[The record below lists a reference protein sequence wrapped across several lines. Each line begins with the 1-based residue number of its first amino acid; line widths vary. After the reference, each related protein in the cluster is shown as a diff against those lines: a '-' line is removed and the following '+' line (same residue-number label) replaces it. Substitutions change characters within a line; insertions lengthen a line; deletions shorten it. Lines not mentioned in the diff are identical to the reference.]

1 MPRRIAVA
9 VVLLFAEQVAQATI
23 FTNTRPEIAQMAG
36 SWEVDSVQISSLVTN
51 QYPAFGTN
59 TWEYIFPHNNL
70 AADGD
75 VHIDMAIDASGTG
88 STGNNAGNSPII
100 AEVVNATA
108 SQLSHL
114 QSATVKHSK
123 TRGIFRFYTEH
134 SSERHFEIH
143 PVTELFTNNGPNSFG
158 LDTNYRPNITN
169 VSDGA
174 THPNS
179 TLTGVFDGSDT
190 MSATVLSDNNRVLIN
205 SPAPSV
211 NYVQYAG
218 AALSGLTNDS
228 VGPYFLFRPTL
239 VPSATVRCRIVTNTP
254 AATAAASLF
263 SNQTLTINAL
273 TRTDMLEVSNRVAAL
288 SYPSNPSASFVRPIE
303 LITLSIGNTGVAT
316 LPIISDVQ
324 ATNVTGTA
332 ATIQWTTDVASDSR
346 VIYGLTQSTVTNTV
360 NGSGT
365 VTAHSVNL
373 TGLAASTVYYF
384 DASSASPAGRSTDDN
399 GEQHYIF
406 ITAGPFDLP
415 LSPSSGFIS
424 SGNPGGPFTP
434 ANQVYSLSNTN
445 ASSATWGVTK
455 TAQWLDVSP
464 TNGVLGTGQSTNITF
479 SINANANSQAD
490 GSYSDFVIFRNLTS
504 GSLTSRVA
512 TLTVFPPPTLAVSPS
527 SAFSAAGPTNGP
539 FSPASQNYTLSN
551 VGSNA
556 LNWAAGET
564 ANWLDLSPTSGTLA
578 PGASTTVNV
587 SVNTNANSL
596 VEGSYSDTV
605 TFTNTTNDIG
615 SSTRPIN
622 LYVSNFGFYDDFST
636 FAPGNLVGQQGWAQ
650 EGVTNTLPLQ
660 VSGGQVVIPGHQT
673 FPNQSAYKN
682 FTQTNSTV
690 FYGMTI
696 TMSFANTN
704 TTAPQYF
711 AGLNISNNATSFN
724 NYRFSAKA
732 GDPGNTNFVFLLR
745 ITGEGA
751 DAYTLQNN
759 TALNYGTQYRVI
771 VEALAG
777 GSNANIYLNPTSSDL
792 DSQTPYV
799 TNYIGTGTPPTSM
812 GAFVIQQLERIA
824 TRTHDPSRRLDW
836 QSCRRRQFHN
846 GVQRSAW

>member
-1 MPRRIAVA
+1 MPR
-9 VVLLFAEQVAQATI
+9 
-23 FTNTRPEIAQMAG
+23 
-36 SWEVDSVQISSLVTN
+36 
-51 QYPAFGTN
+51 PA
-59 TWEYIFPHNNL
+59 
-70 AADGD
+70 
-75 VHIDMAIDASGTG
+75 
-88 STGNNAGNSPII
+88 
-100 AEVVNATA
+100 
-108 SQLSHL
+108 QLSHL

-158 LDTNYRPNITN
+158 LDTNYRPNVTN

-179 TLTGVFDGSDT
+179 TLIGVFDGSDT

-218 AALSGLTNDS
+218 VALSGLTNDS
-228 VGPYFLFRPTL
+228 VSSYFLFRPTL

-263 SNQTLTINAL
+263 SNQTLTVNAL

-303 LITLSIGNTGVAT
+303 LITLSIGDTGVAT

-365 VTAHSVNL
+365 VTAHTVNL

-415 LSPSSGFIS
+415 LTPANGFTA

-434 ANQVYSLSNTN
+434 SNQVYSLSNTN
-445 ASSATWGVTK
+445 GSSATWGVTK

-464 TNGVLGTGQSTNITF
+464 TNGVLGAGQSTNITF

-512 TLTVFPPPTLAVSPS
+512 RLTVFPPPTLAVSPS
-527 SAFSAAGPTNGP
+527 IAFSAAGPTNGP

-551 VGSNA
+551 VGSNT
-556 LNWAAGET
+556 LNWAAGKT

-596 VEGSYSDTV
+596 AEGSYSDTV

-615 SSTRPIN
+615 NSTRPVN

-636 FAPGNLVGQQGWAQ
+636 FTRGQ
-650 EGVTNTLPLQ
+650 
-660 VSGGQVVIPGHQT
+660 SGRPT
-673 FPNQSAYKN
+673 R
-682 FTQTNSTV
+682 
-690 FYGMTI
+690 
-696 TMSFANTN
+696 
-704 TTAPQYF
+704 
-711 AGLNISNNATSFN
+711 L
-724 NYRFSAKA
+724 
-732 GDPGNTNFVFLLR
+732 
-745 ITGEGA
+745 GA
-751 DAYTLQNN
+751 
-759 TALNYGTQYRVI
+759 
-771 VEALAG
+771 
-777 GSNANIYLNPTSSDL
+777 
-792 DSQTPYV
+792 
-799 TNYIGTGTPPTSM
+799 
-812 GAFVIQQLERIA
+812 
-824 TRTHDPSRRLDW
+824 
-836 QSCRRRQFHN
+836 RRRDQYCCRC
-846 GVQRSAW
+846 RSVAARLSSRDT